1 MNGKLR
7 KLVQTNMVLYILL
20 LLVFAGLTA
29 RLSPLLAA
37 GEVAAALLVWYVSR
51 RRNKV
56 MQQQLHQYVE
66 RISGGAD
73 TAKTS
78 NMLFAP
84 MPMMVFN
91 PDSEDVLWANDLF
104 AELPG
109 VGENIYESRVRDVV
123 KGFETHW
130 LMEGKPEY
138 PGVFTWNDRRYRV
151 FGCLSQPEEKGRF
164 GVLATTYWMD
174 VTDLEHM
181 RSTLEETKPVAAIV
195 MIDNYEDLMSA
206 CPEGKRSAIRAAIEE
221 KMDQWRGTSGAL
233 LMKYDRDR
241 YLMVFTEKQYEAFA
255 QGRFAILDE
264 VRTVQAAEGVYATM
278 SIGVGR
284 EAGSYDALFKNAGL
298 ALEMALSRGGDQAVV
313 KDRMN
318 FEFYGGRAKTTEKR
332 TKVKSRV
339 MANALGDLM
348 DETEHVYVMGHQY
361 ADMDTLGAA
370 AGVCAIARKRG
381 KIARIVMDTENNSV
395 GPMLRKLKALPEYK
409 DVFIGGGDA
418 FLRVQPDTLLVVV
431 DTNRPASVESEPLL
445 EACNR
450 VAVIDHH
457 RRGSSYI
464 EKMALNFHEPY
475 ASSASELV
483 TELLG
488 YLLEPGD
495 LLKTEAEALLA
506 GIVLD
511 TKNFTNRTGG
521 RTFEAAAYLR
531 RAGADTQDV
540 QRMFQS
546 DLESM
551 IDRYAIIR
559 QAVLYREDLAIAAI
573 DEECERVTAAKAA
586 DELLTLSGVQAS
598 FVFYPKDGGVY
609 ISARSL
615 GEVNVQVIVEALGGG
630 GNSTS
635 AGGQLPGVTVE
646 QVRQKLQEAIDK
658 YYEKSN
664 QGGTAK

>member
-1 MNGKLR
+1 MNEKIR
-7 KLVQTNMVLYILL
+7 KLLRTNTVLYILL
-20 LLVFAGLTA
+20 LLLFAAVTA
-29 RLSPLLAA
+29 KVSPVLAA
-37 GEVAAALLVWYVSR
+37 GEAVAALLVWYVSR
-51 RRNKV
+51 RRSKV
-56 MQQQLHQYVE
+56 MQQQMRQYVE

-73 TAKTS
+73 TAKSS

-91 PDSEDVLWANDLF
+91 PGSDDVLWANDLF
-104 AELPG
+104 MELPD
-109 VGENIYESRVRDVV
+109 VGQDIFESRVGQVV
-123 KGFETHW
+123 PNFETHW
-130 LMEGKPEY
+130 LLEGKPEY
-138 PGVFTWNDRRYRV
+138 PGLYDWNGRRYRI
-151 FGCLSQPEEKGRF
+151 FGCLSKPENDGRL

-181 RSTLEETKPVAAIV
+181 RATLAQTRPVVAIV

-206 CPEGKRSAIRAAIEE
+206 CPEGKRSAVRAAVEE
-221 KMDQWRGTSGAL
+221 KMDQWRGDGVL
-233 LMKYDRDR
+233 MMKYDRDR
-241 YLMVFTEKQYEAFA
+241 YLMVFTEQRYEALA
-255 QGRFAILDE
+255 EGRFSILDE
-264 VRTVQAAEGVYATM
+264 VRTVQAAEGVCATI

-284 EAGSYDALFKNAGL
+284 EAGSYDALMKNASL

-318 FEFYGGRAKTTEKR
+318 FEFYGGRAKATEKR

-348 DETEHVYVMGHQY
+348 DDTEHVYIMGHQY

-370 AGVCAIARKRG
+370 AGICAVARKRG
-381 KIARIVMDTENNSV
+381 KTARIVLDTENNSV
-395 GPMLRKLKALPEYK
+395 GPMLRKIRQLPEYK
-409 DVFIGGGDA
+409 DVFIGGNEA

-445 EACNR
+445 ESCNR

-464 EKMALNFHEPY
+464 EKMALNYHEPY

-483 TELLG
+483 TELLQ

-551 IDRYAIIR
+551 IARYAIIR
-559 QAVLYREDLAIAAI
+559 QAVLYREDLAVAAI
-573 DEECERVTAAKAA
+573 NETCERVTAAKAA

-598 FVFYPKDGGVY
+598 FVFYPKDDGVY

-635 AGGQLPGVTVE
+635 AGGQLPDVTVE
-646 QVRQKLQEAIDK
+646 DVRRKLKEAIDK
-658 YYEKSN
+658 YYDKPN
-664 QGGTAK
+664 QGGTSK